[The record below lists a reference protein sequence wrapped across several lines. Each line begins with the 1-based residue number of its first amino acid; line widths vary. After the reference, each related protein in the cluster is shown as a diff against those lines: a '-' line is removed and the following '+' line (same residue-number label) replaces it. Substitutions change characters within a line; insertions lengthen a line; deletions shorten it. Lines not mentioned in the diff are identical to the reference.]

1 MRKRVAQMLALLM
14 LMPSLVCGMSVCP
27 MSAQIIDVGEKS
39 HCGDRVDK
47 ASKAA
52 AKIMMFVDCMGVDLQ
67 QSPPHFEFDEPRY
80 ALDLNAYTVF
90 VPRQPLGDNLTGWI
104 SIRGPPTPAVP
115 EPIYLITQRLR
126 L

>member
-27 MSAQIIDVGEKS
+27 MSAQKMDVSEKS
-39 HCGDRVDK
+39 HCGDRVNK

-52 AKIMMFVDCMGVDLQ
+52 DKVIMFVDCMGIDLQ
-67 QSPPHFEFDEPRY
+67 QLPPHLQFDEPRY
-80 ALDLNAYTVF
+80 ALDLNAYAVF
-90 VPRQPLGDNLTGWI
+90 VARQPLGDNLAGVVST
-104 SIRGPPTPAVP
+104 RGPPTPALP
-115 EPIYLITQRLR
+115 EPLYLITQRLR